1 MRFRFSG
8 TLMRFVEFE
17 REQELAATTI
27 AGALDALV
35 VKHPQLRTV
44 LFSSSGTLRMTHR
57 LFLNG
62 EQIMNDELQ
71 RDVGDQD
78 VVEIL
83 TSIAG
88 G

>member
-1 MRFRFSG
+1 MKFRFSG

-17 REQELAATTI
+17 REQEFAAKTI
-27 AGALDALV
+27 AGAIDALIA
-35 VKHPQLRTV
+35 KHPQLRSV
-44 LFSSSGTLRMTHR
+44 LFSASGTLRQTHR

-62 EQIMNDELQ
+62 EQIMADELE
-71 RDVGDQD
+71 REITDTD

-83 TSIAG
+83 TAIAG

>member
-17 REQELAATTI
+17 REQEFSASTI
-27 AGALDALV
+27 AEALDSLV
-35 VKHPQLRTV
+35 GKHPELRSV
-44 LFSSSGTLRMTHR
+44 LFTASGTLRQSHR
-57 LFLNG
+57 LFLNR
-62 EQIMNDELQ
+62 EQIMADELG
-71 RDVGDQD
+71 REIGDGD

-83 TSIAG
+83 TAIAG

>member
-17 REQELAATTI
+17 REPEVAAPTI
-27 AGALDALV
+27 AAALELLV
-35 VKHPQLRTV
+35 ARYPELRNV
-44 LFSSSGTLRMTHR
+44 LFSASGTIRQTHR
-57 LFLNG
+57 MFLNG
-62 EQIMNDELQ
+62 TQIMVDELD
-71 RDVGDQD
+71 RAVGEDD

-83 TSIAG
+83 TAIAG

>member
-1 MRFRFSG
+1 MKFRFSG

-17 REQELAATTI
+17 REQQFAASTI
-27 AGALDALV
+27 AGAIEALIA
-35 VKHPQLRTV
+35 KHPQLRSV
-44 LFSSSGTLRMTHR
+44 LFSASGTLRQTHR

-62 EQIMNDELQ
+62 EQVMANELD
-71 RDVGDQD
+71 RPIKDDD

-83 TSIAG
+83 TAIAG

>member
-17 REQELAATTI
+17 REQTFDAPTI
-27 AGALDALV
+27 AAGLEMLV
-35 VKHPQLRTV
+35 TKHPPLRAV
-44 LFSSSGTLRMTHR
+44 LFSGTGAVRQTHR

-62 EQIMNDELQ
+62 NQIMTDELGTA
-71 RDVGDQD
+71 VGDHD

-83 TSIAG
+83 TAIAG